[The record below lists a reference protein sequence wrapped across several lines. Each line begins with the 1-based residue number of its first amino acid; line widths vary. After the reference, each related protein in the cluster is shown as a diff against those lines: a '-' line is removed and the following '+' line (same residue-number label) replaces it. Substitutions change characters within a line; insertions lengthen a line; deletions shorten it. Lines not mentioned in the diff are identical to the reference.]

1 MIRKLLTS
9 PLNLIALILA
19 LPIIVLIRAVGR
31 ARSLERKISM
41 FEQGKKKRRK

>member
-31 ARSLERKISM
+31 AKSLEHKISM